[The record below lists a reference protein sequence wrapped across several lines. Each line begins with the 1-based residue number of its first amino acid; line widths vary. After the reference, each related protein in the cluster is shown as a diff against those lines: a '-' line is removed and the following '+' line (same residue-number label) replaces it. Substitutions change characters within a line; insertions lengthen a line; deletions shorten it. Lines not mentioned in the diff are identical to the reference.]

1 MAEIHYLLCRNL
13 AILAFSFKRIQAYH
27 HNKGLME
34 AWGST
39 NDV

>member
-13 AILAFSFKRIQAYH
+13 AILACFQLQAHQAYH

-39 NDV
+39 Q